1 VAEMQLTSQN
11 PLQFKGETNEI
22 RLETTTRRMGF

>member
-11 PLQFKGETNEI
+11 PLQLKGEIYEI
-22 RLETTTRRMGF
+22 RFKTTTRRLGF